1 MTQNFSNLVNLQQA
15 SDVKIKLERLQF
27 SAIANISNGVAK
39 IFADGQT
46 EIRQSLNAGV
56 YNIDDIKHTIL
67 SPLLKD
73 TKLKFSIK
81 KNELKGIY
89 MYGHVH
95 ICRLLVMICLSCTL
109 PSVYICEQAT
119 PSKGHV

>member
-27 SAIANISNGVAK
+27 SAIANISDGVAK

-46 EIRQSLNAGV
+46 EFRQSLNAGV

-89 MYGHVH
+89 MYGPVH
-95 ICRLLVMICLSCTL
+95 ICRLLVMYITKCL
-109 PSVYICEQAT
+109 
-119 PSKGHV
+119 HM